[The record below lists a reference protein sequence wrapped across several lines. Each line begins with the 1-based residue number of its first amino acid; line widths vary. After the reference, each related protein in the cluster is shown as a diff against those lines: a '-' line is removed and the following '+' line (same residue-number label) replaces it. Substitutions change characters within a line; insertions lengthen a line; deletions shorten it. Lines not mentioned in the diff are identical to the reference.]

1 MKTAIRL
8 MLGFSALAVAGCT
21 SLPGAN
27 LGKTFY
33 AEPYLAGDHGGP
45 GFTGALASEYTELG
59 RNQAKM
65 VRWMNATAFITKA
78 EQAEAGTEP
87 QPWTPDQLGVN
98 GEASALY
105 QEVVASISANKA
117 ERPAECARAQAMWDQ
132 YLTVLRAEA
141 AGAKCPLTSDDA
153 LAMLNEALAACDPAA
168 GPADFIVYF
177 GFNRSN
183 LTDQARGVID
193 EVVATY
199 SSMGA
204 SAVSIVGHTDT
215 VGSVQ
220 YNQGLSERRANR
232 VAQALV
238 DLGVPGGQIA
248 TAGRSELEPARP
260 TADNVREQLNR
271 RATINLSK

>member
-8 MLGFSALAVAGCT
+8 MLGVSALAVAGCT

-33 AEPYLAGDHGGP
+33 AEPYLAADRGGP
-45 GFTGALASEYTELG
+45 GFTGALAQEYTQLG
-59 RNQAKM
+59 RDQAKM

-98 GEASALY
+98 GDAAARY
-105 QEVVASISANKA
+105 QEVVAIIAANKA
-117 ERPAECARAQAMWDQ
+117 ERPEACARAQAMWDQ

-141 AGAKCPLTSDDA
+141 AGAKCPLTSEDA
-153 LAMLNEALAACDPAA
+153 LAMLNEALNQCQPGV

-177 GFNRSN
+177 GFNQTN
-183 LTDQARGVID
+183 LTERARGVIND
-193 EVVATY
+193 VVASY
-199 SSMGA
+199 NDLGA
-204 SAVSIVGHTDT
+204 SAVSVVGHTDT

-232 VAQALV
+232 VANALV
-238 DLGVPGGQIA
+238 DLGIPAGQIA
-248 TAGRSELEPARP
+248 TAGRSELEPARI
-260 TADNVREQLNR
+260 TGDGVREPLNR
-271 RATINLSK
+271 RAEISLSR